1 MNDVVVETTSKRVIV
16 RRTDGTLIGEA
27 GVQNTKDF
35 DFDVL
40 YRLALHQ
47 SGSQI
52 LGLNVKNE

>member
-1 MNDVVVETTSKRVIV
+1 MNDFVVETTNKRVIIRKNGIV
-16 RRTDGTLIGEA
+16 VGEA
-27 GVQNTKDF
+27 GVQNAKDF

-52 LGLNVKNE
+52 LGKCKNE

>member
-1 MNDVVVETTSKRVIV
+1 MNDFVVETTNKRVIIRINGIV
-16 RRTDGTLIGEA
+16 VGEA
-27 GVQNTKDF
+27 GAQNAKDF

>member
-1 MNDVVVETTSKRVIV
+1 MNDFVVETTNKRVIIRINGIV
-16 RRTDGTLIGEA
+16 VGEA
-27 GVQNTKDF
+27 GVQNAKDF

>member
-1 MNDVVVETTSKRVIV
+1 MNNVVVETTSKRVIV

-40 YRLALHQ
+40 YHLALHQ

-52 LGLNVKNE
+52 LG